1 MKITKLKLNNFSS
14 YEGTNIFD
22 FATSKN
28 KTIVLIGG
36 QNGAGKTSIFDAIK
50 IALYGP
56 LAFGYTGA
64 NSFYSKKIKSYINSK
79 TYSKSECCS
88 GVEIHFAIKQDRD
101 IKKYILSREW
111 TIDDKKLTENY
122 RVVCNGEE
130 YDESEKVYF
139 DRYLQSVIP
148 PNLFDFF
155 LFDGEE
161 VGNIFSDES
170 YNKYIKDAIL
180 TMCGI
185 DTYAIIQKFCSSF
198 VSKSDD
204 DGEQQL
210 NNEYAEVVKSI
221 SDLQETILT
230 IETRKEEISKEVE
243 ELTVLNEQ
251 IEEIFKKSGGISEA
265 KKAQMQKE
273 CNELDKKRSEISVEL
288 KSFVENDMPFYLVRG
303 FIRDIEKQINYEEK
317 ESISEYVGNMISP
330 DFIKKVIEE
339 KTGDADA
346 LSEEV
351 YNAIM
356 NKLKPISSEGKKRI
370 FDMSRDEIGKVESV
384 IDTVE
389 SIDTKKLAERIKRRD
404 KYTKQI
410 ITYNQELRE
419 SLSAEDSEKFLK
431 EMKDNESKII
441 SIQSESDNLDQICE
455 ANRLLLI
462 ELTSKKDSLYSK
474 ILETASNNHA
484 YALSSEIAQIMDE
497 LINSKTESIR
507 KKLADYTIANLR
519 EMYRKDNLISS
530 MEVTN
535 DFKFILYQ
543 QSEYTIDD
551 MKSIIA
557 NMGFKE
563 FISQIG
569 SAGVDKLYNLFSV
582 TSEDE
587 LKNALLVSS
596 ECHSILLNR
605 KIELTRLSKG
615 ERQIF
620 VLALYQAII
629 QVSNKD
635 IPFIIDT
642 PYARIDTQHREEISR
657 KFFPNISKQVIILS
671 TDEEITKDYY
681 PIIKPYIAK
690 EYLLSNNQSENRTT
704 VSKGYFF
711 EV

>member
-1 MKITKLKLNNFSS
+1 MR
-14 YEGTNIFD
+14 
-22 FATSKN
+22 A
-28 KTIVLIGG
+28 
-36 QNGAGKTSIFDAIK
+36 
-50 IALYGP
+50 
-56 LAFGYTGA
+56 
-64 NSFYSKKIKSYINSK
+64 
-79 TYSKSECCS
+79 
-88 GVEIHFAIKQDRD
+88 
-101 IKKYILSREW
+101 
-111 TIDDKKLTENY
+111 
-122 RVVCNGEE
+122 
-130 YDESEKVYF
+130 
-139 DRYLQSVIP
+139 
-148 PNLFDFF
+148 
-155 LFDGEE
+155 
-161 VGNIFSDES
+161 
-170 YNKYIKDAIL
+170 IKDAIL

-303 FIRDIEKQINYEEK
+303 FIRDVEKQINYEEK

-346 LSEEV
+346 LSEDV

>member
-1 MKITKLKLNNFSS
+1 M
-14 YEGTNIFD
+14 GQ
-22 FATSKN
+22 SKN
-28 KTIVLIGG
+28 ERMKELVSLLNKASRAYY
-36 QNGAGKTSIFDAIK
+36 QEAQ
-50 IALYGP
+50 
-56 LAFGYTGA
+56 
-64 NSFYSKKIKSYINSK
+64 
-79 TYSKSECCS
+79 
-88 GVEIHFAIKQDRD
+88 EIM
-101 IKKYILSREW
+101 S
-111 TIDDKKLTENY
+111 NY
-122 RVVCNGEE
+122 E
-130 YDESEKVYF
+130 YDRLYDELKELEDELGITLSNSPTV
-139 DRYLQSVIP
+139 
-148 PNLFDFF
+148 N
-155 LFDGEE
+155 
-161 VGNIFSDES
+161 VG
-170 YNKYIKDAIL
+170 Y
-180 TMCGI
+180 
-185 DTYAIIQKFCSSF
+185 
-198 VSKSDD
+198 
-204 DGEQQL
+204 
-210 NNEYAEVVKSI
+210 EVVSE
-221 SDLQETILT
+221 LP
-230 IETRKEEISKEVE
+230 KERHESPMLSLDKTKEVE

-303 FIRDIEKQINYEEK
+303 FIRDVEKQINYEEK

-346 LSEEV
+346 LSEDV